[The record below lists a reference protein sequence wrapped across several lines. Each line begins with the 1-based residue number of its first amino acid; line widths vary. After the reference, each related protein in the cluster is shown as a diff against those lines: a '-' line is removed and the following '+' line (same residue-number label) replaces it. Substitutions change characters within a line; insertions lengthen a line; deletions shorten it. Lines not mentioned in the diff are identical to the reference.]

1 MTFVRVVVV
10 DDYVPFRSFFC
21 STLSKNPELKIVAE
35 IADGLEAVQ
44 KAEELQPDLIVLDLG
59 LPTLNGIEAARR
71 IRKVA
76 PQSKIL
82 FVSQESSAD
91 VVEEAL
97 SLGPAGYIVKAYAG
111 SELLA
116 AVEAVR
122 QGKRFIS
129 AGLSGLAF
137 SGDAAA
143 QGPDSLTDEE
153 ALPPPR
159 KREIPSSHSQ
169 RGASQAGRAH
179 VTRILPLHS
188 RTYKNSASLAVA
200 PCGYLCEWRST
211 YQIMTCRRVIY
222 PAARTESLAQ
232 PTGART

>member
-1 MTFVRVVVV
+1 VSSVRIVVV
-10 DDYVPFRSFFC
+10 DDYAPFRSFCC
-21 STLSKNPELKIVAE
+21 STLRKNPELQIVAE
-35 IADGLEAVQ
+35 VADGLEAVET
-44 KAEELQPDLIVLDLG
+44 AEKLQPDLIVLDLG

-76 PQSKIL
+76 PQAKIL
-82 FVSQESSAD
+82 FFSQESSAD

-97 SLGPAGYIVKAYAG
+97 SLGSAGYIVKAYAG

-129 AGLSGLAF
+129 AGVSGLAF

-143 QGPDSLTDEE
+143 KGAESSTDEE

-159 KREIPSSHSQ
+159 KGEIPSSHTSEERRKQ
-169 RGASQAGRAH
+169 QGASASAH
-179 VTRILPLHS
+179 R
-188 RTYKNSASLAVA
+188 
-200 PCGYLCEWRST
+200 
-211 YQIMTCRRVIY
+211 
-222 PAARTESLAQ
+222 
-232 PTGART
+232 

>member
-1 MTFVRVVVV
+1 MKGGDGVSSVRVVVV
-10 DDYVPFRSFFC
+10 DDYAPFRSFFC
-21 STLSKNPELKIVAE
+21 STLRKNPELQIVAE

-71 IRKVA
+71 IRTVA

-97 SLGPAGYIVKAYAG
+97 SLGSAGYMVKAYAG

-116 AVEAVR
+116 ALETVR

-137 SGDAAA
+137 SGGVAA

-153 ALPPPR
+153 AVPPPR
-159 KREIPSSHSQ
+159 KGEIPSS
-169 RGASQAGRAH
+169 
-179 VTRILPLHS
+179 
-188 RTYKNSASLAVA
+188 RTS
-200 PCGYLCEWRST
+200 EE
-211 YQIMTCRRVIY
+211 RRKQEGTPVSPHIGSV
-222 PAARTESLAQ
+222 PI
-232 PTGART
+232 PPI

>member
-1 MTFVRVVVV
+1 MTSVRVVVV
-10 DDYVPFRSFFC
+10 DDYAPFRSFFG
-21 STLSKNPELKIVAE
+21 STLRKNLELQIVAE
-35 IADGLEAVQ
+35 IADGLEAVG

-82 FVSQESSAD
+82 FVSQESSTD

-97 SLGPAGYIVKAYAG
+97 SLGSAGYLVKAYAG

-137 SGDAAA
+137 SGATAGQD
-143 QGPDSLTDEE
+143 PDSLLDEG
-153 ALPPPR
+153 AVPPPS
-159 KREIPSSHSQ
+159 KGEIPSSDTIEERRKQ
-169 RGASQAGRAH
+169 EG
-179 VTRILPLHS
+179 S
-188 RTYKNSASLAVA
+188 RVNAYIGSV
-200 PCGYLCEWRST
+200 P
-211 YQIMTCRRVIY
+211 IPPI
-222 PAARTESLAQ
+222 
-232 PTGART
+232 

>member
-10 DDYVPFRSFFC
+10 DDYAPFRSFFC

-71 IRKVA
+71 IRQVV

-91 VVEEAL
+91 IVEEAL
-97 SLGPAGYIVKAYAG
+97 SLGPAGYMVKAYAG

-116 AVEAVR
+116 AVEAAR

-129 AGLSGLAF
+129 AGLSALAF
-137 SGDAAA
+137 GGNAAA
-143 QGPDSLTDEE
+143 QAPDSLPDEE
-153 ALPPPR
+153 TVPPPK
-159 KREIPSSHSQ
+159 KRAIPSSHTIEERHKHEGSHV
-169 RGASQAGRAH
+169 SAH
-179 VTRILPLHS
+179 P
-188 RTYKNSASLAVA
+188 Y
-200 PCGYLCEWRST
+200 RS
-211 YQIMTCRRVIY
+211 IPHI
-222 PAARTESLAQ
+222 
-232 PTGART
+232 